1 MTAGLAYSVIKR
13 IKDSTMDATTAEPLL
28 LTEREAAK
36 MMAISASQLAKMRY
50 RGDIKAVH
58 WGYRCIRYTI
68 EEIRAAI
75 VKATKSH
82 SKSRGLKQGVDRG

>member
-1 MTAGLAYSVIKR
+1 MNTMT
-13 IKDSTMDATTAEPLL
+13 TEPLL

-50 RGDIKAVH
+50 RGEIKAVH

-68 EEIRAAI
+68 EEIHAAI
-75 VKATKSH
+75 ARATKSH
-82 SKSRGLKQGVDRG
+82 SEIRGLKRGVDRG

>member
-1 MTAGLAYSVIKR
+1 
-13 IKDSTMDATTAEPLL
+13 MDTTTTEPLL

-50 RGDIKAVH
+50 RGDIQAVH

-75 VKATKSH
+75 ARATKSH
-82 SKSRGLKQGVDRG
+82 SEIKGVRRRVDRG

>member
-1 MTAGLAYSVIKR
+1 MDTATI
-13 IKDSTMDATTAEPLL
+13 EPLL
-28 LTEREAAK
+28 LTEPEAAK

-50 RGDIKAVH
+50 RGEIKAVH

-75 VKATKSH
+75 ARATKSH
-82 SKSRGLKQGVDRG
+82 SEIRQSRRGS

>member
-1 MTAGLAYSVIKR
+1 M
-13 IKDSTMDATTAEPLL
+13 STPQPESLL

-50 RGDIKAVH
+50 RGEIQAVH

-68 EEIRAAI
+68 EEIRTAI
-75 VKATKSH
+75 SRATKSH
-82 SKSRGLKQGVDRG
+82 DEIKKSRPHI

>member
-1 MTAGLAYSVIKR
+1 MNTSAI
-13 IKDSTMDATTAEPLL
+13 EPLL
-28 LTEREAAK
+28 LTEHEAAK

-50 RGDIKAVH
+50 RGEIKAVH

-75 VKATKSH
+75 ARATKPH
-82 SKSRGLKQGVDRG
+82 NEIRQSRRGS

>member
-1 MTAGLAYSVIKR
+1 MNTSAI
-13 IKDSTMDATTAEPLL
+13 EPLL
-28 LTEREAAK
+28 LTEHEAAT

-50 RGDIKAVH
+50 RGEIKAVH

-75 VKATKSH
+75 ARATKSH
-82 SKSRGLKQGVDRG
+82 SEIRQSRRGS